1 MRPDEPRVA
10 SFRRDAPE
18 EVRQGPFWAR
28 NPGPGA
34 SRLWGTVVSNPLN
47 VVDGKL
53 LAPPRGTALYYI
65 ANREKGF

>member
-1 MRPDEPRVA
+1 MGSGSLISGGTPLEA
-10 SFRRDAPE
+10 APE
-18 EVRQGPFWAR
+18 GRLGAG
-28 NPGPGA
+28 NPGFGG
-34 SRLWGTVVSNPLN
+34 SGVWGTVIPNPLN